1 MAMLDKIFKNKGKA
15 EKLEVEERT
24 SKTAIETKNEEKK
37 SYDFSLGV
45 LLAPRVTEKASAGAE
60 TGKYT
65 FIVARDKNKI
75 EVKKSIE
82 KTYGV
87 KVVSVQIL
95 NMPSKKKRLGR
106 ILGRIPGFKKAIV
119 TLEKGQS
126 IEIQ

>member
-1 MAMLDKIFKNKGKA
+1 MAILGKIFQKNKRKA
-15 EKLEVEERT
+15 EKPEVERIV
-24 SKTAIETKNEEKK
+24 KTATETKSEERK
-37 SYDFSLGV
+37 SYNFLSGV
-45 LLAPRVTEKASAGAE
+45 LLAPRVTEKSSVGVQ

-119 TLEKGQS
+119 TLEGGQS